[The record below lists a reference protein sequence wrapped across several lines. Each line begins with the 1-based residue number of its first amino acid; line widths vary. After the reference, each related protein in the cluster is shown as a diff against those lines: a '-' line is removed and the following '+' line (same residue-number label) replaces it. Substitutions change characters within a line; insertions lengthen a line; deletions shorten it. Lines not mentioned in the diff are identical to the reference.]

1 MVTRWITT
9 AVVAGLLASCS
20 GQTGSGSGDSVGS
33 YVTSDNDAAI
43 MVQIASLH
51 DGQVSGTISLVGAQA
66 DGKNVAGTRPFTGT
80 IEGKALNLSIENGTG
95 VSLATGT
102 LEGSTL
108 RLTLFANGN
117 STQLMLAKSDAEKFD
132 QLANATRVRAAE
144 KKQDIE
150 SVAASKDRTQRRSE
164 TQRSINQL
172 ADREFAKAGELLEKS
187 RRIDVLIAGYR
198 AARDRTAKMQST
210 KHSINAN
217 SSEGSYR
224 ISQIDYQIDGLAND
238 MENTHTSV
246 QNYMTDLIS
255 FANDATLQSSQ
266 RLAECQTD
274 RLLDCSRLSAGM
286 QLFQS
291 RYQQFRRDYQRENAA
306 FTGKSGASA

>member
-1 MVTRWITT
+1 MVGSL
-9 AVVAGLLASCS
+9 AGCS
-20 GQTGSGSGDSVGS
+20 GQSGSVFGGPVGS
-33 YVTSDNDAAI
+33 YVSADNDAAL
-43 MVQIASLH
+43 MVQITSVH
-51 DGQVSGTISLVGAQA
+51 DGQVNGTISLVGAA
-66 DGKNVAGTRPFTGT
+66 DDGKNVAGTRPFSGT

-95 VSLATGT
+95 VSLATGE
-102 LEGSTL
+102 LEGDKL
-108 RLTLFANGN
+108 RLTLFGNGN
-117 STQLMLAKSDAEKFD
+117 SSQFTLAKSDAEKFD

-144 KKQDIE
+144 KKQDVE
-150 SVAASKDRTQRRSE
+150 SVAASKDRAQRRSE

-172 ADREFAKAGELLEKS
+172 ADGEFAKAGEVLEKS

-198 AARDRTAKMQST
+198 AARDRTAKMQSA

-266 RLAECQTD
+266 RLGECQTD